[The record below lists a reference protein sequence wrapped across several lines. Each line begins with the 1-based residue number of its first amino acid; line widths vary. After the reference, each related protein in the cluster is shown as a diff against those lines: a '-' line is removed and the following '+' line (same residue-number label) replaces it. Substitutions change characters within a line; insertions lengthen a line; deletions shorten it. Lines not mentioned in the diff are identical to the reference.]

1 MATDQTPPG
10 AARIVKTKRV
20 QYVIQA
26 ADVTAA
32 LVNLEADFDAPFVDL
47 NYTVTVSIEAVSPA
61 LIANYFVGGFSRT
74 ASKVIAVVEVGGTA
88 AEGDVVILHVHAV
101 RD

>member
-20 QYVIQA
+20 QYIVQA
-26 ADVTAA
+26 SDVTANK
-32 LVNLEADFDAPFVDL
+32 VNLDAVWDTPFVDL
-47 NYTVTVSIEAVSPA
+47 NYTTDQNVEALAPA
-61 LIANYFVGGFSRT
+61 VAENYYVGGFSRDAT
-74 ASKVIAVVEVGGTA
+74 KVTVLIGIGGTA
-88 AEGDVVILHVHAV
+88 AEGDVIVLHAHGI